1 MKVLLICL
9 VTLLKLI
16 VVTSSTDQA
25 LERLSLQETQ
35 DINNAIEKMR
45 NKRAGDLSFIELV
58 NRFEKNFKDILKNP
72 SNLDPYLNIVN
83 DSTYNYVKF
92 FFE

>member
-1 MKVLLICL
+1 
-9 VTLLKLI
+9 
-16 VVTSSTDQA
+16 
-25 LERLSLQETQ
+25 
-35 DINNAIEKMR
+35 MR